1 MKILLVLI
9 AVALAGVLAVSATL
23 GAGTLVPGGSDKK
36 KAAPMGAAPSGK
48 AQLTPSSL
56 SPPSLRG
63 SGFRP
68 GENVT
73 VRMREGANKGTKRV
87 RANASGSFVV
97 RYPALPAGDCGGMNV
112 TAVGDK
118 GSRAGVQF
126 SQFACAA
133 PGVGS

>member
-1 MKILLVLI
+1 M
-9 AVALAGVLAVSATL
+9 GV
-23 GAGTLVPGGSDKK
+23 
-36 KAAPMGAAPSGK
+36 APSGK
-48 AQLTPSSL
+48 AQLMVSSL

-73 VRMREGANKGTKRV
+73 VRMREGASKGTKRV

-112 TAVGDK
+112 TAAGDK
-118 GSRAGVQF
+118 GSRAGVRVLPVRVRRTGRGLL
-126 SQFACAA
+126 SSGLVRLGHRAVVERLVERLLVDAGLA
-133 PGVGS
+133 GDLA

>member
-36 KAAPMGAAPSGK
+36 AAPMGVAPSGK
-48 AQLTPSSL
+48 AQLMVSSL

-73 VRMREGANKGTKRV
+73 VRMREGASKGTKRV